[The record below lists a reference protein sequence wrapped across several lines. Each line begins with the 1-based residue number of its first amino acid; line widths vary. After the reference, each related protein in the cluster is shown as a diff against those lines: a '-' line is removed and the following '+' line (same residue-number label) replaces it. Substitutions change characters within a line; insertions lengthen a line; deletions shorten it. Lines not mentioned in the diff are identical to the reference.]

1 MNPPVQI
8 AIFVASL
15 NLNIPQLLFKKMKN
29 FVRQLISSAL
39 DHAKKNGDLELSVM
53 SEIVVEKPKE
63 EKFGDFST
71 SLAMGLAKSER
82 KKPYEI
88 AEILSRH
95 LLCNEDNIASV
106 KIAGPGFL
114 NLTMK
119 PSFFLKRLL
128 KVAEQ
133 ADGYG
138 SSNAGQG
145 KKVLLEF
152 VSANPTGPLH
162 VGHGRGAAVGDMLGR
177 LLDKAG
183 YNVSTEYYIN
193 DVGNQMNTL
202 GRSTWSRYLEL
213 QDKGNAFPSDYYQGE
228 YIKDIARDIYAQHG
242 NEFLDKEE
250 EQVLPFFREY
260 ARNSVLNGIKED
272 LSNFGVIFDQ
282 WFSEKKLY
290 DQQLVDATVNWLR
303 KEKHIYDKEGA
314 VWLRSSA
321 LNDEKDRVLIKQS
334 GEKTY
339 FCSDIAYHK
348 NKIDRGFEWIV
359 DLWGADHHGY
369 VPRMKS
375 ALQAMGYDENVF
387 KVMLV
392 QFVSLKRGGEKVS
405 MSTRS
410 GEFETLAD
418 VIKEVG
424 IDATRFF
431 FLMRSSDTHLDFD
444 LELAKKE
451 SPENPVFYIQY
462 AHARIC
468 SIFRIA
474 TEQGIK
480 LLDSVDIDLSPLQN
494 KEEFVMIKK
503 ILAFTEIVEKSA
515 ELLEVHRIAFYLQDL
530 VGTFHRYYSR
540 NRIVSEDKALSC
552 ARLFLMN
559 CLRVTIRNG
568 LSIMGVSAPERM

>member
-119 PSFFLKRLL
+119 PAFFLKRLL

-133 ADGYG
+133 ADRYG
-138 SSNAGQG
+138 SSNVGQG

>member
-1 MNPPVQI
+1 
-8 AIFVASL
+8 
-15 NLNIPQLLFKKMKN
+15 MKH
-29 FVRQLISSAL
+29 FVRKLINSAL
-39 DHAKKNGDLELSVM
+39 DQAKNNGDLELSVM
-53 SEIVVEKPKE
+53 PEVVVEKPKE

-71 SLAMGLAKSER
+71 SLAMGLSKSER
-82 KKPYEI
+82 RKPYEV

-95 LLCNEDNIASV
+95 LQSSEEYIASV
-106 KIAGPGFL
+106 TIAGPGFL
-114 NLTMK
+114 NLIMK
-119 PSFFLKRLL
+119 PIFFLERLV

-133 ADGYG
+133 GDQYG

-183 YNVSTEYYIN
+183 YDVSTEYYIN

-202 GRSTWSRYLEL
+202 GRSTWARYLEL
-213 QDKGNAFPSDYYQGE
+213 QGKVNEFPADYYQGD
-228 YIKDIARDIYAQHG
+228 YIKDIARDIKNKHG
-242 NEFLDKEE
+242 NEFLNKTE
-250 EQVLPFFREY
+250 EQVLSFFREY
-260 ARNSVLNGIKED
+260 ALGSVLDGIKKD
-272 LSNFGVIFDQ
+272 LSDFDVSFDR
-282 WFSEKKLY
+282 WFSEKNLY
-290 DQQLVDATVNWLR
+290 DQKLVDTSVNWLR
-303 KEKHIYDKEGA
+303 EEKHVYEKDGA
-314 VWLRSSA
+314 VWLKSSKF
-321 LNDEKDRVLIKQS
+321 NDEKDRVLIKQS

-375 ALQAMGYDENVF
+375 ALKAMGYDESVF
-387 KVMLV
+387 KVMLI

-410 GEFETLAD
+410 GEFETLAE
-418 VIKEVG
+418 VIKDVG
-424 IDATRFF
+424 LDATRFF

-451 SPENPVFYIQY
+451 SADNPVFYIQY

-468 SIFRIA
+468 SIFRKA
-474 TEQGIK
+474 TENGIK
-480 LLDSVDIDLSPLQN
+480 LLDSANIDLSPLKN
-494 KEEFVMIKK
+494 EEEFIMIKK
-503 ILAFTEIVEKSA
+503 ILSFGETIEKSA
-515 ELLEVHRIAFYLQDL
+515 ELLEVHRIAFYLKDL

-540 NRIVSEDKALSC
+540 NRIVSDDHALSS

-559 CLRVTIRNG
+559 CLRITIRNG
-568 LSIMGVSAPERM
+568 LSVMGVSAPDRM

>member
-1 MNPPVQI
+1 M
-8 AIFVASL
+8 
-15 NLNIPQLLFKKMKN
+15 
-29 FVRQLISSAL
+29 
-39 DHAKKNGDLELSVM
+39 
-53 SEIVVEKPKE
+53 
-63 EKFGDFST
+63 
-71 SLAMGLAKSER
+71 
-82 KKPYEI
+82 
-88 AEILSRH
+88 
-95 LLCNEDNIASV
+95 
-106 KIAGPGFL
+106 
-114 NLTMK
+114 
-119 PSFFLKRLL
+119 
-128 KVAEQ
+128 
-133 ADGYG
+133 
-138 SSNAGQG
+138 
-145 KKVLLEF
+145 
-152 VSANPTGPLH
+152 
-162 VGHGRGAAVGDMLGR
+162 
-177 LLDKAG
+177 
-183 YNVSTEYYIN
+183 
-193 DVGNQMNTL
+193 
-202 GRSTWSRYLEL
+202 
-213 QDKGNAFPSDYYQGE
+213 
-228 YIKDIARDIYAQHG
+228 
-242 NEFLDKEE
+242 
-250 EQVLPFFREY
+250 
-260 ARNSVLNGIKED
+260 
-272 LSNFGVIFDQ
+272 IFDQ

-290 DQQLVDATVNWLR
+290 DQQLVDAAVNWLR

-375 ALQAMGYDENVF
+375 ALQAMGYDKNVF

-468 SIFRIA
+468 SIFRTA

-480 LLDSVDIDLSPLQN
+480 LLDSIDIDLSPLKN

-503 ILAFTEIVEKSA
+503 NTC
-515 ELLEVHRIAFYLQDL
+515 FYRDCRKK
-530 VGTFHRYYSR
+530 VRSY
-540 NRIVSEDKALSC
+540 
-552 ARLFLMN
+552 
-559 CLRVTIRNG
+559 
-568 LSIMGVSAPERM
+568 

>member
-1 MNPPVQI
+1 LNPPVQI

>member
-1 MNPPVQI
+1 
-8 AIFVASL
+8 
-15 NLNIPQLLFKKMKN
+15 MKH
-29 FVRQLISSAL
+29 FVRKLINSAL
-39 DHAKKNGDLELSVM
+39 DQAKNNGDLELSVM
-53 SEIVVEKPKE
+53 PEVVVEKPKE

-71 SLAMGLAKSER
+71 SLAMGLSKSER
-82 KKPYEI
+82 RKPYEV

-95 LLCNEDNIASV
+95 LQSSEEYIASV
-106 KIAGPGFL
+106 TIAGPGFL
-114 NLTMK
+114 NLIMK
-119 PSFFLKRLL
+119 PIFFLERLV

-133 ADGYG
+133 GDQYG

-183 YNVSTEYYIN
+183 YDVSTEYYIN

-202 GRSTWSRYLEL
+202 GRSTWTRYLEL
-213 QDKGNAFPSDYYQGE
+213 QGKVNEFPADYYQGD
-228 YIKDIARDIYAQHG
+228 YIKDIARDIKNKHG
-242 NEFLDKEE
+242 NEFLNKTE
-250 EQVLPFFREY
+250 EQVLSFFREY
-260 ARNSVLNGIKED
+260 ALGSVLDGIKKD
-272 LSNFGVIFDQ
+272 LSDFDVSFDR
-282 WFSEKKLY
+282 WFSEKNLY
-290 DQQLVDATVNWLR
+290 DQKLVDTSVNWLR
-303 KEKHIYDKEGA
+303 EEKHVYDKDGA
-314 VWLRSSA
+314 VWLKSSKF
-321 LNDEKDRVLIKQS
+321 NDEKDRVLIKQS

-375 ALQAMGYDENVF
+375 ALKAMGYDESVF
-387 KVMLV
+387 KVMLI

-410 GEFETLAD
+410 GEFETLAE
-418 VIKEVG
+418 VIKDVG
-424 IDATRFF
+424 LDATRFF

-451 SPENPVFYIQY
+451 SADNPVFYIQY

-468 SIFRIA
+468 SIFRKA
-474 TEQGIK
+474 TENGIK
-480 LLDSVDIDLSPLQN
+480 LLDSADIDLSPLKN
-494 KEEFVMIKK
+494 EEEFIMIKK
-503 ILAFTEIVEKSA
+503 ILSFGETIEKSA
-515 ELLEVHRIAFYLQDL
+515 ELLEVHRIAFYLKDL

-540 NRIVSEDKALSC
+540 NRIVSDDHALSS
-552 ARLFLMN
+552 ARLFLMS
-559 CLRVTIRNG
+559 CLRITIRNG
-568 LSIMGVSAPERM
+568 LSVMGVSAPDRM

>member
-1 MNPPVQI
+1 
-8 AIFVASL
+8 
-15 NLNIPQLLFKKMKN
+15 MKH
-29 FVRQLISSAL
+29 FVRKLINSAL
-39 DHAKKNGDLELSVM
+39 DQAKNNGDLELSVM
-53 SEIVVEKPKE
+53 PEVVVEKPKE

-71 SLAMGLAKSER
+71 SLAMGLSKSER
-82 KKPYEI
+82 RKPYEV

-95 LLCNEDNIASV
+95 LQSSEEYIASV
-106 KIAGPGFL
+106 TIAGPGFL
-114 NLTMK
+114 NIIMK
-119 PSFFLKRLL
+119 PIFFLERLV

-133 ADGYG
+133 GDQYG

-183 YNVSTEYYIN
+183 YDVSTEYYIN

-202 GRSTWSRYLEL
+202 GRSTWARYLEL
-213 QDKGNAFPSDYYQGE
+213 QGKVNEFPADYYQGD
-228 YIKDIARDIYAQHG
+228 YIKDIARDIKNKHG
-242 NEFLDKEE
+242 NEFLNKTE
-250 EQVLPFFREY
+250 EQVLSFFREY
-260 ARNSVLNGIKED
+260 ALGSVLDGIKKD
-272 LSNFGVIFDQ
+272 LSDFDVSFDR
-282 WFSEKKLY
+282 WFSEKNLY
-290 DQQLVDATVNWLR
+290 DQKLVDTSVNWLR
-303 KEKHIYDKEGA
+303 EEKHVYDKDGA
-314 VWLRSSA
+314 VWLKSSKF
-321 LNDEKDRVLIKQS
+321 NDEKDRVLIKQS

-375 ALQAMGYDENVF
+375 ALKAMGYDESVF
-387 KVMLV
+387 KVMLI

-410 GEFETLAD
+410 GEFETLAE
-418 VIKEVG
+418 VIKDVG
-424 IDATRFF
+424 LDATRFF

-451 SPENPVFYIQY
+451 SADNPVFYIQY

-468 SIFRIA
+468 SIFRKA
-474 TEQGIK
+474 TENGIK
-480 LLDSVDIDLSPLQN
+480 LLDSADIDLSPLKN
-494 KEEFVMIKK
+494 EEEFIMIKK
-503 ILAFTEIVEKSA
+503 ILSFGETIEKSA
-515 ELLEVHRIAFYLQDL
+515 ELLEVHRIAFYLKDL

-540 NRIVSEDKALSC
+540 NRIVSDDHALSS

-559 CLRVTIRNG
+559 CLRITIRNG
-568 LSIMGVSAPERM
+568 LSVMGVSAPDRM

>member
-1 MNPPVQI
+1 
-8 AIFVASL
+8 
-15 NLNIPQLLFKKMKN
+15 MKT

-95 LLCNEDNIASV
+95 LQCNEDNIASV

-133 ADGYG
+133 ADQYG

-272 LSNFGVIFDQ
+272 LAKFGVIFDQ

-290 DQQLVDATVNWLR
+290 DQQLVDAAVNWLR

-503 ILAFTEIVEKSA
+503 ILAFTETVEKSA

-540 NRIVSEDKALSC
+540 NRIVSEDHALSF

>member
-1 MNPPVQI
+1 
-8 AIFVASL
+8 
-15 NLNIPQLLFKKMKN
+15 MKH
-29 FVRQLISSAL
+29 FVRKLINSAL
-39 DHAKKNGDLELSVM
+39 DQAKNNGDLELSVM
-53 SEIVVEKPKE
+53 PEVVVEKPKE

-71 SLAMGLAKSER
+71 SLAMGLSKSER
-82 KKPYEI
+82 RKPYEV

-95 LLCNEDNIASV
+95 LQSSEEYIASV
-106 KIAGPGFL
+106 TIAGPGFL
-114 NLTMK
+114 NLIMK
-119 PSFFLKRLL
+119 PIFFLERLV

-133 ADGYG
+133 GDQYG

-183 YNVSTEYYIN
+183 YDVSTEYYIN

-202 GRSTWSRYLEL
+202 GRSTWTRYLEL
-213 QDKGNAFPSDYYQGE
+213 QGKVNEFPADYYQGD
-228 YIKDIARDIYAQHG
+228 YIKDIARDIKNKHG
-242 NEFLDKEE
+242 NEFLNKTE
-250 EQVLPFFREY
+250 EQVLSFFREY
-260 ARNSVLNGIKED
+260 ALGSVLDGIKKD
-272 LSNFGVIFDQ
+272 LSDFDVSFDR
-282 WFSEKKLY
+282 WFSEKNLY
-290 DQQLVDATVNWLR
+290 DQKLVDTSVNWLR
-303 KEKHIYDKEGA
+303 EEKHVYDKDGA
-314 VWLRSSA
+314 VWLKSSKF
-321 LNDEKDRVLIKQS
+321 NDEKDRVLIKQS

-375 ALQAMGYDENVF
+375 ALKAMGYDESVF
-387 KVMLV
+387 KVMLI

-410 GEFETLAD
+410 GEFETLAE
-418 VIKEVG
+418 VIKDVG
-424 IDATRFF
+424 LDATRFF

-451 SPENPVFYIQY
+451 SADNPVFYIQY

-468 SIFRIA
+468 SIFRKA
-474 TEQGIK
+474 TENGIK
-480 LLDSVDIDLSPLQN
+480 LLDSADIDLSPLKN
-494 KEEFVMIKK
+494 EEEFIMIKK
-503 ILAFTEIVEKSA
+503 ILSFGETIEKSA
-515 ELLEVHRIAFYLQDL
+515 ELLEVHRIAFYLKDL

-540 NRIVSEDKALSC
+540 NRIVSDDHALSS

-559 CLRVTIRNG
+559 CLRITIRNG
-568 LSIMGVSAPERM
+568 LSVMGVSAPDRM